1 MEPQLLQRRPHL
13 VMAEQEDVLLVRQ
26 EPVARQEC
34 PELAHLVPEDRHVAM
49 VDVEVVVLDIGEDH
63 AGERE
68 ALVESAAHL
77 GREQRPVLTG
87 DALPLC
93 EHCLPRS

>member
-1 MEPQLLQRRPHL
+1 MEPQLLQRGPHL

-49 VDVEVVVLDIGEDH
+49 VDVEVVVLDIGEDR

-68 ALVESAAHL
+68 ALVECAAHL
-77 GREQRPVLTG
+77 GPGAAPGTPG
-87 DALPLC
+87 
-93 EHCLPRS
+93 